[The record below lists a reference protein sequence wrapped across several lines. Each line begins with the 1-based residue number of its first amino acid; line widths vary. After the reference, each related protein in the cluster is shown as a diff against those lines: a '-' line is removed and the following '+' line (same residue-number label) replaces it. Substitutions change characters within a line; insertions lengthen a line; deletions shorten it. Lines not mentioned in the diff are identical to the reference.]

1 MERSRPAHGF
11 HAPDDRFPYL
21 EHSLQTKRRI
31 VFAAAVLAL
40 SAFLGERA
48 MAVGRDL
55 GFTSGG
61 TRIAVERFDAAGGG
75 RRPAILLLHGADG
88 FTRGDERYRLGAQVL
103 AAAGYHVFLPH
114 YLERTGQAR
123 AAHSTIGRNFP
134 LWRETVA
141 DALDFVERQ
150 PGVDPKRIGIVGTSL
165 GGALGVTLAAADRRV
180 RALVNYFGFLPET
193 LPEKASRLPPTL
205 VLHGA
210 RDAIVPV
217 ANAHALE
224 ALLQRLR
231 VPHEVHVYPDQAHG
245 FHGAAQ
251 LDAAQRTAAFL
262 NRHLGSGAA
271 ALAPEAVPSEAD

>member
-1 MERSRPAHGF
+1 MERSRPARGF
-11 HAPDDRFPYL
+11 HAPDDRFPNL
-21 EHSLQTKRRI
+21 EHSLQTKRWI
-31 VFAAAVLAL
+31 VFAAAALAL

-48 MAVGRDL
+48 MAEGRDL

-61 TRIAVERFDAAGGG
+61 TRIPVERFDAAGGG

-88 FTRGDERYRLGAQVL
+88 FTRGDRYRLGAQVL

-114 YLERTGQAR
+114 YLERTGQPR
-123 AAHSTIGRNFP
+123 AYHSTIGRNFP
-134 LWRETVA
+134 LWRETVG
-141 DALDFVERQ
+141 DALDFIERQ

-180 RALVNYFGFLPET
+180 RALVNYFGFLPEA
-193 LPEKASRLPPTL
+193 LREKASRLPPTL

-245 FHGAAQ
+245 FHGATQ
-251 LDAAQRTAAFL
+251 FDAAQRTAAFL
-262 NRHLGSGAA
+262 NRHLGPGAA

>member
-1 MERSRPAHGF
+1 MERSRPIHGF
-11 HAPDDRFPYL
+11 HAPDDRFPNL
-21 EHSLQTKRRI
+21 EHSLQTKRWT
-31 VFAAAVLAL
+31 VFAAAALAL
-40 SAFLGERA
+40 PALLGERA
-48 MAVGRDL
+48 MAGEDL
-55 GFTSGG
+55 SFTSGG

-88 FTRGDERYRLGAQVL
+88 FTRGDGRYRLGAQVL

-134 LWRETVA
+134 LWRETIG
-141 DALDFVERQ
+141 DGLDFVARQ
-150 PGVDPKRIGIVGTSL
+150 PGVDAHRIGIVGTSL

-205 VLHGA
+205 ALHGA

-251 LDAAQRTAAFL
+251 FDAAQRTAAFL
-262 NRHLGSGAA
+262 NRHLGPGAA

>member
-1 MERSRPAHGF
+1 M
-11 HAPDDRFPYL
+11 
-21 EHSLQTKRRI
+21 QTKRWI
-31 VFAAAVLAL
+31 VFAAAALAL
-40 SAFLGERA
+40 PAFLGERG
-48 MAVGRDL
+48 MAAGEDL
-55 GFTSGG
+55 SFTSGG

-88 FTRGDERYRLGAQVL
+88 FTRGDDRYRLGAQVL

-114 YLERTGQAR
+114 YLDRTGQAR

-134 LWRETVA
+134 LWRETVG

-150 PGVDPKRIGIVGTSL
+150 PGVDARRIGIVGTSL

-180 RALVNYFGFLPET
+180 RALVDYFGFLPET

-224 ALLQRLR
+224 ALLQRLG

>member
-1 MERSRPAHGF
+1 M
-11 HAPDDRFPYL
+11 
-21 EHSLQTKRRI
+21 
-31 VFAAAVLAL
+31 AA
-40 SAFLGERA
+40 
-48 MAVGRDL
+48 GRDL

-61 TRIAVERFDAAGGG
+61 TRIAIERFDAAGGG
-75 RRPAILLLHGADG
+75 RARDPAPPRRRRLHPRRRPLSPRRAGAR
-88 FTRGDERYRLGAQVL
+88 RGGLSRLPAALSRPHRAGARL
-103 AAAGYHVFLPH
+103 SL
-114 YLERTGQAR
+114 
-123 AAHSTIGRNFP
+123 TIGRNFP
-134 LWRETVA
+134 LWRETVG

-150 PGVDPKRIGIVGTSL
+150 PGVDARRIGIVGTSL

-180 RALVNYFGFLPET
+180 RALVHYFGFLPET

-224 ALLQRLR
+224 ALLQRLGA
-231 VPHEVHVYPDQAHG
+231 HEVHVYPDQAHG

>member
-1 MERSRPAHGF
+1 MLRTIASPH
-11 HAPDDRFPYL
+11 L
-21 EHSLQTKRRI
+21 EHSLQTKRWI
-31 VFAAAVLAL
+31 VFVAAALAL
-40 SAFLGERA
+40 SAFLGERG
-48 MAVGRDL
+48 MAAGRDL

-88 FTRGDERYRLGAQVL
+88 FTRGDGRYRLGAQVL

-123 AAHSTIGRNFP
+123 ASHSTIGRNFP
-134 LWRETVA
+134 LWRETVG
-141 DALDFVERQ
+141 DGLDFVERQ
-150 PGVDPKRIGIVGTSL
+150 PGVDARRIGVVGTSL

-224 ALLQRLR
+224 ALLRR
-231 VPHEVHVYPDQAHG
+231 RGVPHEVHVYPDQAHG

-251 LDAAQRTAAFL
+251 FDAAQRTAIFL
-262 NRHLGSGAA
+262 NRHLGPGAA